1 MTFRPAI
8 RPGPFSPGPFG
19 PALQRL
25 TLRPGPNA
33 PPRLVTVSRQTQATR
48 RAARRQAD
56 DTGTG
61 GMDILVCQHL
71 FRLVE
76 VPDKAVPAG
85 GGQVLRPQIQ
95 TIGDG
100 LSPRPAR
107 VVTERPA
114 RDLMP
119 QSGELPNQAVTR
131 L

>member
-1 MTFRPAI
+1 M
-8 RPGPFSPGPFG
+8 
-19 PALQRL
+19 
-25 TLRPGPNA
+25 N
-33 PPRLVTVSRQTQATR
+33 
-48 RAARRQAD
+48 
-56 DTGTG
+56 
-61 GMDILVCQHL
+61 ILVCQHL

-119 QSGELPNQAVTR
+119 QSGELPNQ